1 MKTPYAPDRL
11 RSYWLA
17 HKGLLIVMILS
28 GFGCNMLNAAVVI
41 EQGQMLDQLILT
53 GPGMALLE
61 AAGQFLLLVLVVQLL
76 RAIKRWTTRR
86 FASVTCA
93 AMRSALLTA
102 VLNGRIDTEAGDL
115 LNRGMQDVELCTDGM
130 RKLTTEL
137 FDTGVL
143 MASTLI
149 AMIRCDLRLT
159 LLSVI
164 SIPLA
169 MLTASLL
176 KKRIVSMNARVRHQA
191 GSLHSLT
198 LEFCTHTALYR
209 ISGTDPINRRRY
221 HLQLNRY
228 QSLATLPTAGQS
240 GWERSISAVCPM
252 PKNAVCSA

>member
-28 GFGCNMLNAAVVI
+28 RFGCNMLNAAVVI

-143 MASTLI
+143 LGVICSLI
-149 AMIRCDLRLT
+149 PPQLLRILVDQGLT
-159 LLSVI
+159 RPDF
-164 SIPLA
+164 PL
-169 MLTASLL
+169 
-176 KKRIVSMNARVRHQA
+176 VP
-191 GSLHSLT
+191 
-198 LEFCTHTALYR
+198 FALVYL
-209 ISGTDPINRRRY
+209 GV
-221 HLQLNRY
+221 
-228 QSLATLPTAGQS
+228 SLAGCGFTVIREGLLGVM
-240 GWERSISAVCPM
+240 G
-252 PKNAVCSA
+252 

>member
-86 FASVTCA
+86 FASVTSA

-143 MASTLI
+143 LGGDLQSDSAAAAAHPCGPGTDTSGFSASALR
-149 AMIRCDLRLT
+149 ACLPWRQPGRLRLH
-159 LLSVI
+159 
-164 SIPLA
+164 
-169 MLTASLL
+169 
-176 KKRIVSMNARVRHQA
+176 RH
-191 GSLHSLT
+191 
-198 LEFCTHTALYR
+198 
-209 ISGTDPINRRRY
+209 P
-221 HLQLNRY
+221 
-228 QSLATLPTAGQS
+228 
-240 GWERSISAVCPM
+240 
-252 PKNAVCSA
+252 

>member
-17 HKGLLIVMILS
+17 HRGRLIVMILS

-137 FDTGVL
+137 LDTGVL
-143 MASTLI
+143 MASTLV

-159 LLSVI
+159 LRGQIIINFLVADANSQ
-164 SIPLA
+164 LA
-169 MLTASLL
+169 
-176 KKRIVSMNARVRHQA
+176 R
-191 GSLHSLT
+191 
-198 LEFCTHTALYR
+198 
-209 ISGTDPINRRRY
+209 
-221 HLQLNRY
+221 
-228 QSLATLPTAGQS
+228 
-240 GWERSISAVCPM
+240 
-252 PKNAVCSA
+252 